1 MTSDA
6 TRLLRD
12 TRTLTRRELDH
23 WMAQPAPVIIS
34 LLFPVM
40 TVLMFGYLFGGA
52 MTVPVGGSYRAY
64 LLPGMFVMTM
74 LFGLETTLTGVVTD
88 LTRGITDRFRSL
100 PMAAAAVLAGRAAA
114 DMLNAVAGLAVITGC
129 GLIAGWR
136 PRRGLWLALAAFGLL
151 LLLRLAM
158 IWLGIYL
165 GLLIKT
171 PEAVTGAQILVW
183 PLGFLSSAFVPPAT
197 MPGWLAAVAFWNPL
211 SATAGAARQLFGN
224 PTGGGDSW
232 AAHHPVIL
240 AIAWPLVITVV
251 FLTLAA
257 RRYRRRC

>member
-34 LLFPVM
+34 LLFPVL

-52 MTVPVGGSYRAY
+52 MTVPAGGSYRAF
-64 LLPGMFVMTM
+64 LLPGMFTMTM
-74 LFGLETTLTGVVTD
+74 LFGLEATLAGVVTD

-129 GLIAGWR
+129 GLVAGWR
-136 PRRGLWLALAAFGLL
+136 PHRGPWLALAAFGLL
-151 LLLRLAM
+151 LLLRLAI

-165 GLLIKT
+165 GLLIRT

-183 PLGFLSSAFVPPAT
+183 PLGFLSNAFVPPAT
-197 MPGWLAAVAFWNPL
+197 MPGWLGAIAFWNPL
-211 SATAGAARQLFGN
+211 SATAGAIRQLFGN
-224 PTGGGDSW
+224 PAGGGNTW

-240 AIAWPLVITVV
+240 AVAWPLVIIVV
-251 FLTLAA
+251 LLPMAA